1 MTEDI
6 EKTKSGAGRDS
17 APLARKKAPSRKSA
31 ARKTAARRK
40 KSARKAKASRR
51 ARNSDA
57 DAQTSAEAVVSASGE
72 SASKPGASAEKSKTV
87 KPKASAAA
95 ESADGRAADSGQKP
109 SAASARSKTNGR
121 GGRSRNSGRS
131 RRRGRNASRRNASP
145 PVVKTGVEEVAI
157 HEPEFA
163 VESEF
168 IPELDGGEKGELQR
182 AAERLGIERLHPEQ
196 ERAIRHSLQGRD
208 ALVVLPTGYG
218 KSACYQIPSMIM
230 PKPVVVVS
238 PLLALLEDQKRSLD
252 KRGVPVVRVDG
263 TVRGKARR
271 EALERVAQGGPL
283 LVMTTPET
291 LAGEELRPL
300 LLETGISLFAVDE
313 AHCASEWGHDFR
325 PAYLRLR
332 EMLERYGRPPVL
344 ALTATA
350 TESVREDLIRILDL
364 KDPLIIVAS
373 PHRPNLCFEV
383 IECGSTARLRALT
396 RLILRLRRPGIIYC
410 STTKE
415 VDAVHGALR
424 AMGIPAH
431 RYHGGMKASERK
443 AEQELFMK
451 RGRRLVMV
459 ATSAF
464 GLGIDKPDIRYV
476 VHFQT
481 PASLEQY
488 VQEAG
493 RAGRDGRQSHCI
505 LLHHFDDRDIH
516 EFLASQSRV
525 RPQQLFQLVKAL
537 VAYVEEGRFPD
548 IVDLATA
555 SQLAQ
560 RVTSAIVA
568 VLESAGLAELTT
580 EKYVRPLIH
589 PDDLVTRARK
599 LTEQFQRLK
608 KLDAERLDSI
618 EEYATI
624 ETCRAQL
631 LRGYFGVDPGE
642 ECGSCDMC
650 RQAGERPGSFFEP
663 LRKKKA
669 KKRAKKRGRKARAKK
684 KSAKRGRRRGGRG
697 RGRGGKVAAEAEER
711 PPAP

>member
-1 MTEDI
+1 
-6 EKTKSGAGRDS
+6 
-17 APLARKKAPSRKSA
+17 
-31 ARKTAARRK
+31 
-40 KSARKAKASRR
+40 
-51 ARNSDA
+51 
-57 DAQTSAEAVVSASGE
+57 VVI
-72 SASKPGASAEKSKTV
+72 
-87 KPKASAAA
+87 
-95 ESADGRAADSGQKP
+95 Q
-109 SAASARSKTNGR
+109 
-121 GGRSRNSGRS
+121 
-131 RRRGRNASRRNASP
+131 
-145 PVVKTGVEEVAI
+145 
-157 HEPEFA
+157 EPEFVSVSDVA
-163 VESEF
+163 MEMDAATQEQFV
-168 IPELDGGEKGELQR
+168 R
-182 AAERLGIERLHPEQ
+182 AAERLGIERLYPEQ
-196 ERAIRHSLQGRD
+196 ERAILHSLQGRD

-230 PKPVVVVS
+230 PNPVVVVS
-238 PLLALLEDQKRSLD
+238 PLLALLEDQTRSLE

-271 EALERVAQGGPL
+271 EAMARIAEGGPL

-291 LAGEELRPL
+291 LGGEELRL
-300 LLETGISLFAVDE
+300 ALMETGISLFAVDE

-325 PAYLRLR
+325 PAYLRLH
-332 EMLERYGRPPVL
+332 EMIGRYGRPPVL

-350 TESVREDLIRILDL
+350 TASVRDDLIRILAL
-364 KDPLIIVAS
+364 QDPLIIAAS
-373 PHRPNLCFEV
+373 PHRSNLCFEV

-431 RYHGGMKASERK
+431 RYHGGMKGSDRK

-481 PASLEQY
+481 PSSLEQY

-516 EFLASQSRV
+516 EFLQSQSRI

-548 IVDLATA
+548 IMDLAA
-555 SQLAQ
+555 SAQLAQ
-560 RVTSAIVA
+560 RVTSAVLA
-568 VLESAGLAELTT
+568 VLESASLVEITT
-580 EKYVRPLIH
+580 EKYVRPVIPPEELL
-589 PDDLVTRARK
+589 DRARR
-599 LTEQFQRLK
+599 LTEQFQRLR
-608 KLDAERLDSI
+608 KLDTERLDAM
-618 EEYATI
+618 EAYASK
-624 ETCRAQL
+624 EVCRAQM
-631 LRGYFGVDPGE
+631 LREYFGVESGS
-642 ECGSCDMC
+642 ECGACDMC

-669 KKRAKKRGRKARAKK
+669 RKKAVKKSRKKAGKKARAKK
-684 KSAKRGRRRGGRG
+684 SSARGGRRRGARG
-697 RGRGGKVAAEAEER
+697 RGKPAAAGTTVKPES
-711 PPAP
+711 PTPS